1 MVTEAGGW
9 AWSSDRATAGM
20 QEAPGW
26 LDVAA
31 ALSLFDRT
39 LATARTASRRFMA
52 EGIHQPAPWK
62 GLRGQISAFRQRIAR
77 LVQGTPL
84 TNVPALQPPFTR
96 LSPDEILQHVA
107 ATYRLPVAAILA
119 RSHRDANQTAVYVL
133 RRAANEPLQTVA
145 RRFRI
150 SPSRISNIQKAIQRA
165 PRSLQQTQLFATCHV
180 KTPILSMRLKLG
192 FPYKLRDADHDAAD
206 GSVAGFVLKS

>member
-1 MVTEAGGW
+1 MIERRRVCK
-9 AWSSDRATAGM
+9 R
-20 QEAPGW
+20 PGW

-39 LATARTASRRFMA
+39 MATARTASRRFMA

-62 GLRGQISAFRQRIAR
+62 GLRGQIFLGSSAFRQRIAR

-84 TNVPALQPPFTR
+84 TNVPALQPHFTR

-119 RSHRDANQTAVYVL
+119 HSHRDANQTAVYVL